1 MNNPAGMEARS
12 TTLEELEPYLEKT
25 LSNNP
30 SLLPV
35 SPLRLDSYLH
45 NPRAQLSDKVL
56 FEMWD
61 EGRLIAYRT
70 LLPDCFFDESG
81 NAHRFA
87 WLSGNYVIPEYR
99 RQGIS
104 TRLLQHAEACWEGR
118 LMYTNYA
125 PVSKAVYDR
134 SGQFR
139 LLARR
144 EGARYYLRSA
154 SADLLKERVGNFT
167 QVLKLADRLANRL
180 VERKLERYD
189 QAPDEACAVSR
200 IVISD
205 PVVQILLEREAGGS
219 LFRRDAEVFKWI
231 VDHPWVTEKKDPVLP
246 YHFSLSADRFENLLY
261 KFELRDGEGS
271 GFLWLVVHDRK
282 MSAPYLFTD
291 REKLIPYMARVFM
304 ETMIGRKIAYATVRH
319 PALNEALLAHRK
331 WFLSVR
337 SMPQLIFIHKM
348 IQGKI
353 PEDYSLQDGDGDVV
367 FTG

>member
-1 MNNPAGMEARS
+1 MEARS
-12 TTLEELEPYLEKT
+12 TTLEELEPHLEST
-25 LSNNP
+25 FSNNP

-45 NPRAQLSDKVL
+45 NPRAQPSDRVL

-61 EGRLIAYRT
+61 ERRLIAYRT

-104 TRLLQHAEACWEGR
+104 TRLLQHAEASWEGR

-134 SGQFR
+134 TGQFR
-139 LLARR
+139 HLSMR

-154 SADLLKERVGNFT
+154 SADLLKERMGNFT
-167 QVLKLADRLANRL
+167 QVLKLGDRLANRL
-180 VERKLERYD
+180 VERKLERFD
-189 QAPDEACAVSR
+189 QAPDETCTVSR
-200 IVISD
+200 ISISD
-205 PVVQILLEREAGGS
+205 PSVRKLVENGSGGS

-231 VDHPWVTEKKDPVLP
+231 VDHPWISEKKEPVLP
-246 YHFSLSADRFENLLY
+246 YHFSWSADHFENLHY
-261 KFELRDGEGS
+261 KFELRDGKGS

-291 REKLIPYMARVFM
+291 REKILPHMARVFI
-304 ETMIGRKIAYATVRH
+304 ETMISRKIAYATVRH
-319 PALNEALLAHRK
+319 PALNEALGDYRK

-337 SMPQLIFIHKM
+337 SMPQLIFVHKM
-348 IQGKI
+348 LQEKI
-353 PEDYSLQDGDGDVV
+353 PKDFSVQDGDGDVV